1 MLNAQDL
8 FVIDSLLRQYKSM
21 PLVGAHGFLAANLC
35 LPEPKPIE
43 NLLPFL
49 FGGQLPA
56 FQYDEQKTLTN
67 LLVVLQDSIEIQLNT
82 QGDQFSP
89 LDFLEKAEDVE
100 KDVVTDALSMWCLG
114 FIHGLRMEAHYW
126 DDQHQLDPCFAVL
139 MILAG
144 KDDKDDQARKQLGA
158 RVNEIFISKP
168 ISRQA

>member
-8 FVIDSLLRQYKSM
+8 FVIDSLLRTYKSM

-35 LPEPKPIE
+35 LPDPKPIDE
-43 NLLPFL
+43 LLPFL

-67 LLVVLQDSIEIQLNT
+67 LLAVLQVEIEDQLNI

-89 LDFLEKAEDVE
+89 LDFLEKADDVE
-100 KDVVTDALSMWCLG
+100 KEIQTDALSMWCLG
-114 FIHGLRMEAHYW
+114 FIHGLRVEGDYW
-126 DDQHQLDPCFAVL
+126 ETRDDLDPSFAVL

-144 KDDKDDQARKQLGA
+144 KDDKDDQARQQLGQ
-158 RVNEIFISKP
+158 RVNQIYL
-168 ISRQA
+168 